1 MTLRKLAN
9 NLETAAMMIQA
20 ESAISAPTHQ
30 YFGVEEVK
38 KEVEARI
45 EQLKKVEQRRR

>member
-1 MTLRKLAN
+1 MTLQKLAN
-9 NLETAAMMIQA
+9 NLETVAKMIQA
-20 ESAISAPTHQ
+20 GSAISAPTHQ

-45 EQLKKVEQRRR
+45 E

>member
-1 MTLRKLAN
+1 
-9 NLETAAMMIQA
+9 MIQA

-38 KEVEARI
+38 KEFRKEIQEESARSDYI
-45 EQLKKVEQRRR
+45 DENFEIDENKSHD

>member
-9 NLETAAMMIQA
+9 NLVTAAKMIQA
-20 ESAISAPTHQ
+20 ESAISVPTHQ

-38 KEVEARI
+38 KEIEAWI